1 MRRTSVE
8 TRQSK
13 SFDEILGLY
22 LKDTRSNEELE
33 VRFGTISNKF
43 VRKDHFDR
51 IIQYLLSV
59 GFVAEGDPNQY
70 ILRVSM
76 ERSPVRIEIR
86 GIDAIQRYCRNETI
100 IQEVGGNVVLMNG
113 VQLIRKSHKRDDTNQ
128 PIFPANVNEY
138 NFRLSYDIE
147 LPVRM
152 EEVND
157 IISQFSTSR
166 KRYRHIKRLVLKH
179 REYPELEVDCS
190 VVKTAEGMGLTDDR
204 VKLFKPTMRELRD
217 TYEVEIEI
225 QKQTIELSDYQKKY
239 EKSTYMKHPVFLRVK
254 QRLQK
259 VIKYILSGW
268 QNTNYPVKEIELDTI
283 VNQYLAVVQGA
294 TNKRVRSSDFIGY
307 SSVTLMTSHFKPVEE
322 MSDKTATEKYKT
334 LSQMV
339 SIYNPYMVTDKAD
352 GTRKLMMIGKDGKMF
367 FIDVNMNVEYTGV
380 QLSSGLAERLKYTIL
395 DGEYIRY
402 DKNGKYVN
410 AYLVFDI
417 YYNAGIDVRS
427 YPFYLREE
435 FLPLVAEELKRI
447 SKEKRED
454 VIPEIERIVDAVIVG
469 GGSDERGRKTDR
481 TKKERSKSR
490 EPREKSREPR
500 EKSRE
505 PRERSKSR
513 EPRERPEK
521 EIKLVETDTHKSKYR
536 HAIMMDIVK
545 HINREMLDMKKSGK
559 SVANIIIKPKVFRF
573 MYGAGVKYN
582 VFEECSR
589 MFDTIESGKIFVEYS
604 PVVEYRTD
612 GLIFT
617 PAFTGICS
625 NTIGEKPENSK
636 QTWMSSFKWKPPEY
650 NTIDFLVKNAK
661 KDGRDIIG
669 SEMVNGVLQ
678 NYKLCHLYVGQNSRQ
693 QVIMNAAKIVMDGD
707 TEHTKQ
713 DNFQKSEYQ
722 TRQGTYEP
730 VLFTPTNP
738 PLEKAYECKIP
749 LRDIGNG
756 SLVMFA
762 IDTIE
767 ENKNVSDA
775 DDVVEGEDAIMIN
788 RANVKVE
795 EEPFD
800 GETIVEFKYDINEAV
815 SDWRWKPI
823 RVRHEKTAEY
833 HGQGTKNYGNAF
845 FVANNVWSSIHQPVY
860 ESMLRSGKGF
870 EFTDDDDA
878 YYVRQDANRSKSMTI
893 GLRDFHN
900 LYVKQQLIYRISRP
914 RNKLAD
920 IAVGKAGDLQKWID
934 GGIEFVLG
942 LDVSKDNIHNPLDG
956 AYVRYLGRKRADNIR
971 LKALFGVADSG
982 ARITNGVAL
991 KDDMTRKMMD
1001 VLYAKGQYARED
1013 EATRNAIINDLG
1025 KQMGSYYGYIKDGFN
1040 IVSCQFAFHYFWKS
1054 RETLHTALRNVS
1066 ELCAVGGFFIGTT
1079 YDGSKVH
1086 KLLERKSI
1094 KQGQEYELYKEYKK
1108 IWGIVRQYSRDFE
1121 NDETSIG
1128 CQIDVYQESIG
1139 QYIPEYLVNF
1149 EYLKQIIK
1157 SYGFD
1162 EISGEDVRGFRNS
1175 ITPFSE
1181 MFGRMEREKDV
1192 EKYRNALLLKD
1203 ETNPE
1208 REISF
1213 LNNAFIF
1220 KKTRN
1225 VSGEELDRIVNN
1237 YLNKV
1242 VVAPMKRKVQM
1253 REEVEER
1260 VIPTVRDMA
1269 EDVEEAVQAVSQVEK
1284 PLKSALK
1291 KTAKKSTK
1299 LVEAE
1304 PTKPVVVEP
1313 TVAKSSKK
1321 STKTVVVEAV
1331 EPSKKSFVVE
1341 ATKPTKSVAETK
1353 QGETTK
1359 KTRKVRIVTE

>member
-1 MRRTSVE
+1 MRRTSVVN
-8 TRQSK
+8 RPMPQSK

-22 LKDTRSNEELE
+22 LKDTRLNEELE
-33 VRFGTISNKF
+33 VRFGTLSNKF
-43 VRKDHFDR
+43 IRKDHFDR
-51 IIQYLLSV
+51 IIQYLLSM
-59 GFVAEGDPNQY
+59 GFVVEGDPNQY
-70 ILRVSM
+70 LLRVSM

-86 GIDAIQRYCRNETI
+86 GIDAIQRYCRSETI
-100 IQEVGGNVVLMNG
+100 IHEVGGNIVLMNG
-113 VQLIRKSHKRDDTNQ
+113 IQLIRKSHKRDDTNQ
-128 PIFPANVNEY
+128 PIYPANVNEY

-147 LPVRM
+147 VPVRM
-152 EEVND
+152 DEIND

-166 KRYRHIKRLVLKH
+166 KRYRHIKRTVLKH
-179 REYPELEVDCS
+179 PEYPELEVDCS

-204 VKLFKPTMRELRD
+204 VKLFKPSMRELRD
-217 TYEVEIEI
+217 NYEVEIEI
-225 QKQTIELSDYQKKY
+225 QKQTIELRDYQDTY
-239 EKSTYMKHPVFLRVK
+239 EKSSYMKHPVFLRVK

-259 VIKYILSGW
+259 MIKYILSGW
-268 QNTNYPVKEIELDTI
+268 QNTNYPVKDTELDNIT
-283 VNQYLAVVQGA
+283 NQYLAVVQGIA
-294 TNKRVRSSDFIGY
+294 NKRVRSSDFIGY

-322 MSDKTATEKYKT
+322 MPDKTALEKYKT

-352 GTRKLMMIGKDGKMF
+352 GVRKLMMVGKDGKLF
-367 FIDVNMNVEYTGV
+367 FIDVNMNIEYSGV
-380 QLSSGLAERLKYTIL
+380 QLSSGLAQRLKYTIL

-410 AYLVFDI
+410 AFLIFDI
-417 YYNAGIDVRS
+417 YYNSGIDVRS

-435 FLPLVAEELKRI
+435 FVPLVAEELKRV
-447 SKEKRED
+447 SFDKEKRED
-454 VIPEIERIVDAVIVG
+454 IVNEIERIVDAVIVG
-469 GGSDERGRKTDR
+469 GGSERGRRTDR
-481 TKKERSKSR
+481 KDTKKEQSKS
-490 EPREKSREPR
+490 K
-500 EKSRE
+500 
-505 PRERSKSR
+505 RERSKSR
-513 EPRERPEK
+513 EPEK
-521 EIKLVETDTHKSKYR
+521 KELEELVGKDTLKTKYR
-536 HAIMMDIVK
+536 HAMMIDIVK
-545 HINREMLDMKKSGK
+545 HINREMIDMKRAGK
-559 SVANIIIKPKVFRF
+559 PISDIIIKPKVFNF
-573 MYGAGVKYN
+573 IYGVGKEHNIFRVCN
-582 VFEECSR
+582 R
-589 MFDTIESGKIFVEYS
+589 MFEIIETGKIFVEYS

-650 NTIDFLVKNAK
+650 NTIDFLVKTFK
-661 KDGRDIIG
+661 KDGREVIG

-678 NYKLCHLYVGQNSRQ
+678 NYKMCHLYVGQNSRQ

-707 TEHTKQ
+707 PDYTKQ
-713 DNFQKSEYQ
+713 DAFQKSEYEAK
-722 TRQGTYEP
+722 RGTYEP

-762 IDTIE
+762 IDIIE
-767 ENKNVSDA
+767 ENKNVSDE

-800 GETIVEFKYDINEAV
+800 GETIVEFKYDMTEKISE
-815 SDWRWKPI
+815 WRWKPI

-845 FVANNVWSSIHQPVY
+845 FVANNVWSSIHQPIY
-860 ESMLRSGKGF
+860 ESMLRTGKGF
-870 EFTDDDDA
+870 EFTEDDDA
-878 YYVRQDANRSKSMTI
+878 YYVRQDSDRSKSMTI

-900 LYVKQQLIYRISRP
+900 LYVKQQLIYRVSRP
-914 RNKLAD
+914 RNKLVD

-934 GGIEFVLG
+934 SGIEFVLG

-982 ARITNGVAL
+982 ARITNGAAL
-991 KDDMTRKMMD
+991 KDDMTRKIMD
-1001 VLYAKGQYARED
+1001 VLYATGQYARED
-1013 EATRNAIINDLG
+1013 ESTRTAIINDLG
-1025 KQMGSYYGYIKDGFN
+1025 KQMGAYYGYIKDGFN

-1066 ELCAVGGFFIGTT
+1066 ELCAVGGYFIGTT

-1086 KLLERKSI
+1086 KLLERKRI
-1094 KQGQEYELYKEYKK
+1094 QQGQEYELYKEYRK

-1162 EISGEDVRGFRNS
+1162 EITREDVRGFRGS
-1175 ITPFSE
+1175 ITSFGE
-1181 MFGRMEREKDV
+1181 MFERMEKEQDMA
-1192 EKYRNALLLKD
+1192 KYRNALLLKD

-1225 VSGEELDRIVNN
+1225 VSSEDLDRIMNN
-1237 YLNKV
+1237 YLNV
-1242 VVAPMKRKVQM
+1242 VVVKAPRKVQVK
-1253 REEVEER
+1253 ETVEER
-1260 VIPTVRDMA
+1260 FITPTVREMA
-1269 EDVEEAVQAVSQVEK
+1269 QDVEEAVQAVTQVEK

-1291 KTAKKSTK
+1291 KPTETRKKTGQ
-1299 LVEAE
+1299 
-1304 PTKPVVVEP
+1304 TKPVIVGSTEEIKK
-1313 TVAKSSKK
+1313 TLKSDD
-1321 STKTVVVEAV
+1321 A
-1331 EPSKKSFVVE
+1331 
-1341 ATKPTKSVAETK
+1341 
-1353 QGETTK
+1353 TK

>member
-1 MRRTSVE
+1 MRRTSVQTKQ
-8 TRQSK
+8 TRT
-13 SFDEILGLY
+13 FDEILGLY
-22 LKDTRSNEELE
+22 LKETRSNEELE
-33 VRFGTISNKF
+33 VRFGTLSNKF
-43 VRKDHFDR
+43 IRKDHFDR

-59 GFVAEGDPNQY
+59 GFVVEGDPNQY
-70 ILRVSM
+70 LLRVSM

-100 IQEVGGNVVLMNG
+100 IHEVGGNIVLMNG
-113 VQLIRKSHKRDDTNQ
+113 IQLIRKSHKRDDTNQ
-128 PIFPANVNEY
+128 PIFPANVNDY

-152 EEVND
+152 EEIND

-166 KRYRHIKRLVLKH
+166 KRYRHIKRIVLKH
-179 REYPELEVDCS
+179 PEYPELEVDCS

-204 VKLFKPTMRELRD
+204 VKLFKPSMRELRD
-217 TYEVEIEI
+217 NYEVEIEI
-225 QKQTIELSDYQKKY
+225 QKQAIEVGDYQDTY
-239 EKSTYMKHPVFLRVK
+239 NKSSYMKHPVFLRVK
-254 QRLQK
+254 QRVQK

-268 QNTNYPVKEIELDTI
+268 QNTNYPVKDIELEKIT
-283 VNQYLAVVQGA
+283 NQYLAVVQGA

-322 MSDKTATEKYKT
+322 MPDKNDVEKYKA

-339 SIYNPYMVTDKAD
+339 TIYNPYMVTDKAD

-367 FIDVNMNVEYTGV
+367 FIDVNMNIEYTGV
-380 QLSSGLAERLKYTIL
+380 QLSSGLAQRLKYTIL

-402 DKNGKYVN
+402 DKHGKYVN
-410 AYLVFDI
+410 AFLVFDI
-417 YYNAGIDVRS
+417 YYNAGMDVRS

-435 FLPLVAEELKRI
+435 FVSLVADELKRI
-447 SKEKRED
+447 STNNRED
-454 VIPEIERIVDAVIVG
+454 VVNELERIIEAVIVG
-469 GGSDERGRKTDR
+469 GGTERGRKTE
-481 TKKERSKSR
+481 KEESKRKRSKSR
-490 EPREKSREPR
+490 ETKREP
-500 EKSRE
+500 EE
-505 PRERSKSR
+505 
-513 EPRERPEK
+513 
-521 EIKLVETDTHKSKYR
+521 LVGKDTLKTKYR
-536 HAIMMDIVK
+536 HAMMLEVVK
-545 HINREMLDMKKSGK
+545 HINREMNDMKKSGK
-559 SVANIIIKPKVFRF
+559 SIADIIIKPKVFNF
-573 MYGAGVKYN
+573 MYGVGTEHN
-582 VFEECSR
+582 VFNVCKH
-589 MFDTIESGKIFVEYS
+589 MFNIIETGKIFVEYS

-650 NTIDFLVKNAK
+650 NTIDFLVKTFK
-661 KDGRDIIG
+661 KDGREVIG

-713 DNFQKSEYQ
+713 DNFQKSEYEA
-722 TRQGTYEP
+722 RRGTYEP

-756 SLVMFA
+756 TLVMFA

-767 ENKNVSDA
+767 ENKNVSGE

-800 GETIVEFKYDINEAV
+800 GETIVEFKYDMTEAV
-815 SDWRWKPI
+815 SEWRWKPI

-845 FVANNVWSSIHQPVY
+845 FVANNVWSSIHQPIY
-860 ESMLRSGKGF
+860 ESMLRTGKGF
-870 EFTDDDDA
+870 EFTDDNDA
-878 YYVRQDANRSKSMTI
+878 YYVRQDTDRSKSMTI

-900 LYVKQQLIYRISRP
+900 LYVKQQLIYRVSRP
-914 RNKLAD
+914 RNKLVD

-934 GGIEFVLG
+934 SGIEFVLG

-982 ARITNGVAL
+982 ARIMNGVAL
-991 KDDMTRKMMD
+991 KDDMTRKIMD

-1013 EATRNAIINDLG
+1013 EATRTAIINDLG

-1040 IVSCQFAFHYFWKS
+1040 IVSCQFAFHYFWKT

-1086 KLLERKSI
+1086 KLLERKRI
-1094 KQGQEYELYKEYKK
+1094 QQGQEYELYKEYKK

-1139 QYIPEYLVNF
+1139 QYMPEYLVNF

-1162 EISGEDVRGFRNS
+1162 EITREDVRGFRGS
-1175 ITPFSE
+1175 ITS
-1181 MFGRMEREKDV
+1181 FGELFDRMEKEQDMA
-1192 EKYRNALLLKD
+1192 KYRNAGLLKD

-1225 VSGEELDRIVNN
+1225 VSSEDLDRIMNN
-1237 YLNKV
+1237 YLNV
-1242 VVAPMKRKVQM
+1242 VVVKAPRKVQVK
-1253 REEVEER
+1253 ETVQER
-1260 VIPTVRDMA
+1260 FITPTVREMA
-1269 EDVEEAVQAVSQVEK
+1269 QDVEEAVQVVSQVEK

-1291 KTAKKSTK
+1291 KPTETRKKTAD
-1299 LVEAE
+1299 
-1304 PTKPVVVEP
+1304 
-1313 TVAKSSKK
+1313 
-1321 STKTVVVEAV
+1321 
-1331 EPSKKSFVVE
+1331 
-1341 ATKPTKSVAETK
+1341 TKSVIVDSTEEVKKTK
-1353 QGETTK
+1353 PADATK